1 MSSNTPIAL
10 RLGFTLV
17 DDGFHF
23 LRHVADQLDVSS
35 RQAREAMSVFD
46 MSAPEK
52 DFAKR
57 LLRDKRNLWLYRC
70 NQRCFC
76 GDFAVVDMSG
86 ATPADRR
93 VLVAELK
100 EREPLAI
107 GVGPGTQL
115 ARADEVVTQLVAES
129 VIDTR
134 AEVLLAM
141 GDSEEL
147 LVWLDGWS

>member
-1 MSSNTPIAL
+1 MSSSAPIAL

-23 LRHVADQLDVSS
+23 LRHVAEQLDVSS
-35 RQAREAMSVFD
+35 RKAREASSAFE

-70 NQRCFC
+70 HQRCFC

-100 EREPLAI
+100 EREPLVV
-107 GVGPGTQL
+107 GVGPGSQL
-115 ARADEVVTQLVAES
+115 ARAHDVVAQLVEEK

-134 AEVLLAM
+134 AQVLLAI

-147 LVWLDGWS
+147 LAWLDDWS